1 MWTTTVEIS
10 MLIHCAYTFNI
21 LYKSICRQGTN
32 YHLLEMLSF
41 LNEFLFHLT
50 QDGHHSNF

>member
-21 LYKSICRQGTN
+21 LYKSICHQGTN